1 MDLTPRYLGL
11 RLQNPLVA
19 GAGPLTGE
27 LDTIR
32 RLEDFGA
39 GAIVLPSIFEE
50 QIEREADLLDRLVTT
65 GMDSHPEALGY
76 FPASMS
82 HRTGPGP
89 YLDLVRRAVEAVDI
103 PVIASLNGI
112 TDHGWVDYARQIEEA
127 GARALELNI
136 YFIPTDLEL
145 TGRDVEQRY
154 IDILKAVK
162 RAVRIPVAVK
172 LGPYFSATGEMARQL
187 EQAGADGLVLFNR
200 FYQPDIDLGRLALST
215 ELVLSTAAD
224 LRLPLLWIGV
234 LAGRLKASLAASTG
248 VEGAEEVL
256 KYLLAGAD
264 VVMTTSALLRHG
276 IDHMKVLLDGL
287 ENWLRARNL
296 DTLDAVRGRLSQR
309 NVSDPISSGRANYI
323 KILQGFGINS

>member
-1 MDLTPRYLGL
+1 MDLTTRYLGL
-11 RLQNPLVA
+11 ELRNPLVA
-19 GAGPLTGE
+19 GAGPLTGA

-50 QIEREADLLDRLVTT
+50 QIEREAELLERLVTT
-65 GMDSHPEALGY
+65 GVDSHPEALGY
-76 FPASMS
+76 FPASAS
-82 HRTGPGP
+82 YRTGPGH
-89 YLDLVRRAVEAVDI
+89 YLNLVRRAAEAVDI

-127 GARALELNI
+127 GAQALELNI
-136 YFIPTDLEL
+136 YFIPADLEM
-145 TGRDVEQRY
+145 TGRDVEHRH

-162 RAVRIPVAVK
+162 RAVMIPVAVK
-172 LGPYFSATGEMARQL
+172 LGPYFSATGHVARQL

-215 ELVLSTAAD
+215 ELALSTAAEI
-224 LRLPLLWIGV
+224 RLPLLWISL

-264 VVMTTSALLRHG
+264 VVMTTSALLKHG
-276 IDHMKVLLDGL
+276 VAHMKVLLDGL
-287 ENWLRARNL
+287 ESWLAARNL

-309 NVSDPISSGRANYI
+309 TNYI
-323 KILQGFGINS
+323 KMLQRR